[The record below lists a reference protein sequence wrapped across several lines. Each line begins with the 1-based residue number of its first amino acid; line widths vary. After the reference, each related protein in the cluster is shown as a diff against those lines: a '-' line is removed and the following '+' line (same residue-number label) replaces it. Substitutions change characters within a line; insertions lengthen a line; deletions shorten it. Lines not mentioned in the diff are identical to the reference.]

1 MLLNM
6 EIKQTDPTHSFTAAW
21 EWFSGKSWIRWFP
34 TWPESPFLPP
44 WALTSSQHRGLGKA
58 RFGCGGKEG
67 LNPPSGGF
75 TWGREDGNI

>member
-1 MLLNM
+1 MGMVLR
-6 EIKQTDPTHSFTAAW
+6 EIMDPVVPHVARIPLSATV
-21 EWFSGKSWIRWFP
+21 GPDI
-34 TWPESPFLPP
+34 L
-44 WALTSSQHRGLGKA
+44 SQHRGLGKP

>member
-34 TWPESPFLPP
+34 TWPESPFLPL
-44 WALTSSQHRGLGKA
+44 WALTSSPNTGGWANPGLAVGAKK
-58 RFGCGGKEG
+58 G
-67 LNPPSGGF
+67 
-75 TWGREDGNI
+75 